1 MPAGVRPAA
10 GRSRHPQPSPLTDDT
25 STASRR
31 FLVTFALFLAVV
43 VVLVVQAYF
52 TIRELGAANRGSM
65 QTYRV
70 LSATVQMQEGLA
82 QVEAGY
88 RGYALVRA
96 PRYLEQWQAGYTLF
110 TLEAARLRTLVSNQE
125 GGQRLRTAAIERAF
139 ADFVRMQRES
149 GVLNPATTRDAAI
162 RAASDLD
169 EAARRSERVAE
180 VRRELGAVETAES
193 ALLRERSARAAEL
206 ERRTA
211 VLVPAG
217 FFLAIALALAT
228 AGMVQRRSR
237 RVVEVNKAM
246 QAEIAEK
253 ELARGALLRISRQNE
268 LILDAA
274 AEGIY
279 GIDPHGY
286 TLFINP
292 AASEM
297 LGVRPDDV
305 IGRPFEAVLGL
316 GGGARVDL
324 GVNAIRATLST
335 AAPRAVPDA
344 VFRRADGS
352 SFPVEYASTPMLE
365 GGRVTGAVITFR
377 DVTER
382 REVERMKDEFVSVVS
397 HELRTPLTSIRGSL
411 GLLAAGKL
419 GEMPVK
425 GRRMLE
431 IAVQNTD
438 RLVRLINDIL
448 DIERI
453 ESGRVTMEVRR
464 VRAAELAH
472 QAVEVMSS
480 MAEKA
485 GVQLYAWADDL
496 PLTADPDR
504 ILQVLTNLLSNAVKF
519 TPAGGEVTVTAE
531 PVDGDVLFRVQDQG
545 RGIPE
550 DRLESIF
557 ERFQQVDSSDARE
570 KGGTGLGLAICRSIV
585 NQHGG
590 RIWVE
595 SRPGAGSTFFFTLPA
610 PEAGDDVTRDPA
622 VTARGGEAGAA
633 PAAPEPPREPEG
645 PLVLVCDDDPAVLA
659 TVEEILQGWGYRTV
673 GVTDGEA
680 ALREAA
686 RIRPR
691 AILLDMMMPGMDG
704 SETLRALRRRPETA
718 DIPVVVLSALKPIP
732 RVQEQ
737 RDVVDWVEKPFAEQG
752 LLHALEEAVARRAR
766 PRRVLVVEDDPDLAR
781 LLTDMFGRHGIEAMH
796 AATGVE
802 AVEVSRS
809 SPPDMIVLDLA
820 LPHGDGFWVVERLR
834 GDGLRGVPLVVYS
847 ARDLDEGDRERLRLG
862 HTEFLTKGRLPPEEF
877 ERRVVTLLNRIAPAR
892 RAEPDEPHAAAG

>member
-1 MPAGVRPAA
+1 
-10 GRSRHPQPSPLTDDT
+10 LTDAA

-31 FLVTFALFLAVV
+31 FLITFALFLAVV
-43 VVLVVQAYF
+43 VVLVVQAYL
-52 TIRELGAANRGSM
+52 TIRELGEANRGSM

-82 QVEAGY
+82 EVEAGY
-88 RGYALVRA
+88 RGYALTRA
-96 PRYLEQWQAGYTLF
+96 PRYLEQWQAGHTLF
-110 TLEAARLRTLVSNQE
+110 TLEAARLRSLVADE
-125 GGQRLRTAAIERAF
+125 PAGGQRLRTGVIERAF
-139 ADFVRMQRES
+139 ADFIRMQRES
-149 GVLNPATTRDAAI
+149 GVLDPATSRDAAI
-162 RAASDLD
+162 RAAGDVGG
-169 EAARRSERVAE
+169 AARRSERVAV

-193 ALLRERSARAAEL
+193 ALLRERSARATSL

-228 AGMVQRRSR
+228 AGMVQRRTR
-237 RVVEVNKAM
+237 RVHEVNRAM

-316 GGGARVDL
+316 GGGARMDH

-335 AAPRAVPDA
+335 AAPRAVPDG

-365 GGRVTGAVITFR
+365 AGRVTGAVITFR

-496 PLTADPDR
+496 PLTVDPDR

-519 TPAGGEVTVTAE
+519 SPPGGEVTVTAE
-531 PVDGDVLFRVQDQG
+531 PVGGDVLFRVQDQG

-557 ERFQQVDSSDARE
+557 ERFQQVDSSDARD

-585 NQHGG
+585 QQHGG

-595 SRPGAGSTFFFTLPA
+595 SQPGEGSTFFFTLPA

-622 VTARGGEAGAA
+622 ATARDAGAP
-633 PAAPEPPREPEG
+633 PAAPEPARDPEG
-645 PLVLVCDDDPAVLA
+645 PLVLVCDDDPVMLA

-673 GVTDGEA
+673 GVADGES

-691 AILLDMMMPGMDG
+691 AILLDMMMPGMNG
-704 SETLRALRRRPETA
+704 SDTLRALRRGPETA
-718 DIPVVVLSALKPIP
+718 DIPVVILSAVKPMP

-737 RDVVDWVEKPFAEQG
+737 RDVVEWVEKPFAEQG

-802 AVEVSRS
+802 AVETSRS

-834 GDGLRGVPLVVYS
+834 GAGLAGVPLVVYS

-862 HTEFLTKGRLPPEEF
+862 HTEFLTKGRLPPEDF

-892 RAEPDEPHAAAG
+892 RAEPDEPHPAAG